1 MKKELLEMIEKRRSI
16 YDLGSRKVLSEERI
30 SEIVKEAVKYCP
42 TAFNSQSAR
51 VVVLFGE
58 NHQKLWDIVLQKL
71 KEVAPQDG
79 FAKTELKIASFAAG
93 YATILFFEDLGTVED
108 LQKKFPLYAENFSK
122 WSLQANGMLEYIV
135 WAALEAEDAG
145 ASLQHYNPLIDDD
158 VKKTW
163 NLPQKWQLLAQMPV
177 GSIEAPAGDK
187 SFLPIDERVKIFK

>member
-93 YATILFFEDLGTVED
+93 YATILFFEDLDTVED

-135 WAALEAEDAG
+135 WTALEAEDVG
-145 ASLQHYNPLIDDD
+145 ASLQHYNPLIDDE
-158 VKKTW
+158 VKKAW

-177 GSIEAPAGDK
+177 GSIEAPAGEK

>member
-93 YATILFFEDLGTVED
+93 YATILFFEDLDAVED

-135 WAALEAEDAG
+135 WTALEAESAG

>member
-51 VVVLFGE
+51 VAVLFGE
-58 NHQKLWDIVLQKL
+58 NHQRLWDIVLQKL

-93 YATILFFEDLGTVED
+93 YATILFFEDLDTVED

-135 WAALEAEDAG
+135 WTALEAEDVG
-145 ASLQHYNPLIDDD
+145 ASLQHYNPLIDDE
-158 VKKTW
+158 VKKAW

-177 GSIEAPAGDK
+177 GSIEAPAGEK